1 MTVFRLLGKSGV
13 GYKACYTLQKRG
25 FIEIDDELK
34 ASEQRFGLGMISE
47 GYYIHDIWEQMD
59 I

>member
-1 MTVFRLLGKSGV
+1 MHGV